1 MCVIEI
7 FPVEMHACMPWPCGR
22 GGRELRWWWW
32 VKTAPT
38 KGKHGFGIT
47 LSGGTVSTRPVC
59 PWDTFPPP
67 FPLPSPSP
75 SSLNILFSLDVS
87 RVPHHVVPV
96 VLREEGLVR
105 RVPIVAFRARPV
117 RLAPQRR
124 TMEGVGFLGGQ
135 RTFSFGALSSGG
147 FRSALPFTHLGDVAR
162 VPRHAV
168 VAPVVLDLVPPG
180 EEGPTGLEQA
190 ELGSLLLGALVALL
204 PRKTPHL
211 ANVVRA
217 VREGLVRALPG
228 ALVRAADGGAASG
241 VVGNARLEPRGRT
254 GLVR

>member
-1 MCVIEI
+1 
-7 FPVEMHACMPWPCGR
+7 
-22 GGRELRWWWW
+22 
-32 VKTAPT
+32 
-38 KGKHGFGIT
+38 
-47 LSGGTVSTRPVC
+47 
-59 PWDTFPPP
+59 
-67 FPLPSPSP
+67 
-75 SSLNILFSLDVS
+75 
-87 RVPHHVVPV
+87 
-96 VLREEGLVR
+96 
-105 RVPIVAFRARPV
+105 
-117 RLAPQRR
+117 
-124 TMEGVGFLGGQ
+124 MEGVGFLGGQ
-135 RTFSFGALSSGG
+135 STFSFGALSSGG